1 MVQQSNESA
10 ADAFG
15 LNISDSGAGAVTLAL
30 SGDWTL
36 QRGMPES
43 DAVVQQLKQRQA
55 NRIAIDTGGIGRWD
69 DALVNYLMRL
79 KEACDSQGLNLDTS
93 GLPEGAR
100 RLVDLALAVP
110 ERSGASRTAERV
122 PFFESVGKNFLAQ
135 MKGAREVITFLGES
149 TLMFGRFFTGR
160 AIYRRRDLWL
170 TIQECGA
177 DALPIVTVISLLVG
191 MILGFVGAVQ
201 LEQFG
206 AGIYVADLVGIAMLR
221 EMGGIMTGIVLAGRT
236 GAAFAAQIG
245 TMQGNEEVDSLVTLG
260 VPPMDFLVLPR
271 MLALMLMMPLL
282 TIYADAV
289 GILGGWL
296 VGASVLDISTIAYFE
311 RTQEAVDL
319 TDFFLG
325 VAKGAVFGAVVAVAG
340 CLRGLQC
347 GRSAASVGIAATSAV
362 VTGIVYII
370 ALDGVF
376 AVLTNILGI

>member
-1 MVQQSNESA
+1 MVQQSNEPA
-10 ADAFG
+10 AGAFG
-15 LNISDSGAGAVTLAL
+15 LDISDSGAGAVTLTL

-36 QRGMPES
+36 QRGMPQS
-43 DAVVQQLKQRQA
+43 DAVVEQLKQRQA

-93 GLPEGAR
+93 GLPDGAH

-110 ERSGASRTAERV
+110 ERADASRTVERV

-135 MKGAREVITFLGES
+135 MKDAREVITFLGDA

-160 AIYRRRDLWL
+160 AIYQRRDLWL
-170 TIQECGA
+170 MIQECGV
-177 DALPIVTVISLLVG
+177 DALPIVTIISLLVG

-289 GILGGWL
+289 GIIGGWL
-296 VGASVLDISTIAYFE
+296 VGASVLDLSTIAYFE
-311 RTQEAVDL
+311 RTREAVDL
-319 TDFFLG
+319 ADFFLG
-325 VAKGAVFGAVVAVAG
+325 VGKGAVFGAVVAIAG

-376 AVLTNILGI
+376 AVLTNIVGI